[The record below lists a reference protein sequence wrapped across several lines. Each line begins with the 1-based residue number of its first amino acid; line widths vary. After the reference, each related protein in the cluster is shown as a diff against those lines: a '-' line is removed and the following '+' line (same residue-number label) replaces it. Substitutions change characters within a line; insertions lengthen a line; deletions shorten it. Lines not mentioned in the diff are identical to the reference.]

1 MTPIQERLFALQD
14 LSYRAFQSKLMPTV
28 DPSRVIGVRM
38 PALRQL
44 AKEIAAEPQTAAA
57 FLALP
62 EHKYYEENNLHGLLI
77 NGMKDFE
84 ECVSALDA
92 FLPQVDNWATCDL
105 LKPRSFKR
113 EVGGRERRVL
123 SGQSGESGD
132 TVKIS
137 KADGFG
143 VETEAKTDIDEDRLL
158 PHVRRWM
165 ASEHVYT
172 CRFGVGVLMNYYLD
186 EAFEPRFLEWVG
198 TIRSEEYYVNMGIA
212 WYFATALAKQWEV
225 AVKWME
231 EGRLMPWVHTKSI
244 QKARESYRVTGER
257 KEYLKKLKK

>member
-44 AKEIAAEPQTAAA
+44 AKEIAAEPQTMAA

-62 EHKYYEENNLHGLLI
+62 EHRYYEENNLHGLMI

-84 ECVSALDA
+84 ECVAALDA
-92 FLPQVDNWATCDL
+92 FLPYVDNWATCDL
-105 LKPRSFKR
+105 LKPVSFKK
-113 EVGGRERRVL
+113 EVG
-123 SGQSGESGD
+123 
-132 TVKIS
+132 
-137 KADGFG
+137 KA
-143 VETEAKTDIDEDRLL
+143 EDRLL
-158 PHVRRWM
+158 PHVRRWL

-186 EAFEPRFLEWVG
+186 EAFEPRFLEWVSE
-198 TIRSEEYYVNMGIA
+198 IRSEEYYVNMGIA
-212 WYFATALAKQWEV
+212 WYFATALAKQWEE
-225 AVKWME
+225 AVKWVE
-231 EGRLMPWVHTKSI
+231 EGMLTHWVHNKSI
-244 QKARESYRVTGER
+244 QKAMESYRVTEER
-257 KEYLKKLKK
+257 KGYLRKLKK